1 MTTNFTNLSDIIDLN
16 EPGNDNESYKLK
28 NKVDN
33 KLPGFINKKS
43 LKKSNEDS
51 FEEQY
56 DNQSSNN
63 LQDSINKIINSPP
76 KISPPVRYSMGQ
88 NMPPLRDNT
97 PPLRDNTP
105 PLRDNM
111 PPMRENMPSMREN
124 MAPMRENM
132 PSMRENMA
140 PMRENMASRNN
151 SRRNFMGQRFR
162 NNKDRYTNRM
172 PVRETEN
179 YDNYIV
185 NQLHDNQESI
195 HSNLLSHSKI
205 DDMIHKYDNL
215 CEICNKINQNNDQMH
230 QTYNMIIAFMFVII
244 LMLIKK
250 KM

>member
-51 FEEQY
+51 VEEQY

-88 NMPPLRDNT
+88 SMPPMGQSM
-97 PPLRDNTP
+97 PPMRE
-105 PLRDNM
+105 NM
-111 PPMRENMPSMREN
+111 PPMRENMP
-124 MAPMRENM
+124 PMRENM
-132 PSMRENMA
+132 P

-151 SRRNFMGQRFR
+151 SRRNFMSQRSR

-195 HSNLLSHSKI
+195 HSNLLSQSKI

-230 QTYNMIIAFMFVII
+230 QTYNMIIAFMFIII

>member
-1 MTTNFTNLSDIIDLN
+1 
-16 EPGNDNESYKLK
+16 
-28 NKVDN
+28 
-33 KLPGFINKKS
+33 
-43 LKKSNEDS
+43 
-51 FEEQY
+51 
-56 DNQSSNN
+56 
-63 LQDSINKIINSPP
+63 
-76 KISPPVRYSMGQ
+76 MGQ
-88 NMPPLRDNT
+88 
-97 PPLRDNTP
+97 
-105 PLRDNM
+105 NM
-111 PPMRENMPSMREN
+111 PPMRENMPPMGQSMPPMGQSMPPMREN

-132 PSMRENMA
+132 PPMRENMPPMRENMP

-151 SRRNFMGQRFR
+151 SRRNFMSQRSR

-185 NQLHDNQESI
+185 NQLHDNQEGI
-195 HSNLLSHSKI
+195 HSNLLSQSKI

-230 QTYNMIIAFMFVII
+230 QTYNMIIAFMFIII